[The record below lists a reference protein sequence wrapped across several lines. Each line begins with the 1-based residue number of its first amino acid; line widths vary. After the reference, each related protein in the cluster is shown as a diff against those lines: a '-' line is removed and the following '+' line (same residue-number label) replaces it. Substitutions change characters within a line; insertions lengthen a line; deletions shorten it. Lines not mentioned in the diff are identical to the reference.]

1 MGWQFMS
8 EKGYDPVKVSV
19 KNIMGS
25 DWMVACMIPKG
36 NMMASMLK
44 REEGENKELE
54 EEFKIF
60 LEKGISNLSRQ
71 GDTLVVE
78 AGSEER
84 VLVED
89 DIRKKQE
96 EAQKAKLANAKGSGR
111 FG

>member
-1 MGWQFMS
+1 M
-8 EKGYDPVKVSV
+8 
-19 KNIMGS
+19 
-25 DWMVACMIPKG
+25 
-36 NMMASMLK
+36 
-44 REEGENKELE
+44 
-54 EEFKIF
+54 
-60 LEKGISNLSRQ
+60 
-71 GDTLVVE
+71 VE

>member
-1 MGWQFMS
+1 
-8 EKGYDPVKVSV
+8 
-19 KNIMGS
+19 MGS
-25 DWMVACMIPKG
+25 REVRRDRGSSGI

-44 REEGENKELE
+44 RVEGGKFTLIKMNCSNRECPKENKELE

-60 LEKGISNLSRQ
+60 LEKGISNISRQ
-71 GDTLVVE
+71 GNTLVVE